1 MIWTHLLMHQLL
13 LFTALFATVTAF
25 APPHRLKNHYERATL
40 LMITPATTASQDI
53 ASSEPKSKP
62 RSGFAQQLLNLAL
75 TSPLWD
81 YVLVPQARASIVKTA
96 EGTKICI
103 H

>member
-1 MIWTHLLMHQLL
+1 
-13 LFTALFATVTAF
+13 
-25 APPHRLKNHYERATL
+25 
-40 LMITPATTASQDI
+40 MITPATTTSQDI
-53 ASSEPKSKP
+53 TSSEPKSKP

-96 EGTKICI
+96 EGTKICNCVFCSLI
-103 H
+103 TGDMLLTVYI